1 MPSGLFPAG
10 PYRPTF
16 REAHPVRV
24 PMTLVGGAAALAWQ
38 ILVALFATSLRGLF
52 WRLILAVAVAWV
64 VAWLLVRFGDRG
76 AAVGV
81 AITAAVGGSV
91 AAVLVAVR
99 WFTVGWPL
107 W

>member
-1 MPSGLFPAG
+1 MA
-10 PYRPTF
+10 
-16 REAHPVRV
+16 
-24 PMTLVGGAAALAWQ
+24 LVGGAVAFAWQ
-38 ILVALFATSLRGLF
+38 VLVALFATSLRGLF
-52 WRLILAVAVAWV
+52 WRTVAAVVVAWA
-64 VAWLLVRFGDRG
+64 VAWLLLRFGDRG

-81 AITAAVGGSV
+81 AATATVGGSV